1 MCRLPKLLKKKKG
14 NCFVCAMLVT
24 KQSATVS
31 FGFGR
36 EIRDGEGCNMLSLE
50 GGKGSYILLVS
61 QVGGFVGV
69 WIWYVFEC

>member
-1 MCRLPKLLKKKKG
+1 
-14 NCFVCAMLVT
+14 MLVT

-50 GGKGSYILLVS
+50 GGKGSYILLEGLLECGYGMFLSVDQRSKS
-61 QVGGFVGV
+61 QISC
-69 WIWYVFEC
+69 W